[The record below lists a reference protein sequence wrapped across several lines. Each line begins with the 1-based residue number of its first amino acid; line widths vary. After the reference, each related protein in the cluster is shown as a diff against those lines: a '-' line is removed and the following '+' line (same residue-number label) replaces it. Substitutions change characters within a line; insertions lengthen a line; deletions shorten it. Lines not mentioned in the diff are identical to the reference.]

1 MLKLKMTTRPLTQI
15 RSMILEPMVRL
26 LLMGQNAWGLFTLNA
41 FLILLLSCGLS
52 FEITIIIRTLFFIL
66 IYKILIIIL
75 RLLLGNRLTTIQ
87 LVACQS
93 DSYVSWV
100 FSGFYLFI
108 DFIFLISLIFWDS
121 HLLAVFIKYYYMY
134 MHSYFIYM

>member
-1 MLKLKMTTRPLTQI
+1 MTTRPLTQI

-26 LLMGQNAWGLFTLNA
+26 LLMDQNAWGLFTLNA

-52 FEITIIIRTLFFIL
+52 FEIIIIIRTLFFII

-93 DSYVSWV
+93 DSYVCWV
-100 FSGFYLFI
+100 FSVFYLFI

-121 HLLAVFIKYYYMY
+121 YLLAVFIKYCYTY